1 MPSRCPSA
9 STRRPHRT
17 RWLAVAAACVL
28 AGLANGAAAGEAREV
43 RDSRAPAAGQPAAAA
58 QQQAPARTAA
68 DAKPEAAL
76 SAKAA
81 PVALRVPAGDQRGPD
96 VTLIAGEERVVYEYR
111 QHGRLHMI
119 KVVPK
124 FGRPYYL
131 APRDPTQGFGDLEQ
145 ADSLIA
151 QWVLH
156 EF

>member
-1 MPSRCPSA
+1 MPTFAPFAA
-9 STRRPHRT
+9 SRRPPKRVA
-17 RWLAVAAACVL
+17 LAAIGGIAVG
-28 AGLANGAAAGEAREV
+28 GLLIGAAAAGEVNAARDATPPTSGPQ
-43 RDSRAPAAGQPAAAA
+43 RQAQP
-58 QQQAPARTAA
+58 AA
-68 DAKPEAAL
+68 DAKRD
-76 SAKAA
+76 AA
-81 PVALRVPAGDQRGPD
+81 PAKKAEPVTLSVPAGAQRGPD
-96 VTLIAGEERVVYEYR
+96 VTLIAGEERTVYEYR

-151 QWVLH
+151 QWVLR

>member
-1 MPSRCPSA
+1 M
-9 STRRPHRT
+9 
-17 RWLAVAAACVL
+17 
-28 AGLANGAAAGEAREV
+28 AGLPMGAGAGEADAG
-43 RDSRAPAAGQPAAAA
+43 RDSRAPAADGPAAAP
-58 QQQAPARTAA
+58 QRPQPTAA
-68 DAKPEAAL
+68 TEAEPEAAP
-76 SAKAA
+76 SAPATAKPA
-81 PVALRVPAGDQRGPD
+81 PVALRVPAGNERGPD

-151 QWVLH
+151 QWVLR

>member
-1 MPSRCPSA
+1 MPTFAPFAA
-9 STRRPHRT
+9 SRRPHPPRCAA
-17 RWLAVAAACVL
+17 LAASGAIAI
-28 AGLANGAAAGEAREV
+28 AGLLLGAAAAGEANAA
-43 RDSRAPAAGQPAAAA
+43 RDATSTASDSQRQAQP
-58 QQQAPARTAA
+58 AA
-68 DAKPEAAL
+68 DAKRD
-76 SAKAA
+76 AA
-81 PVALRVPAGDQRGPD
+81 PAKKAEPVTLSVPAGTQRGPD
-96 VTLIAGEERVVYEYR
+96 VTLIAGEERTVYEYR

-151 QWVLH
+151 QWVLR

>member
-1 MPSRCPSA
+1 MPMITFAPSRDACLPRCA
-9 STRRPHRT
+9 ALNAIGT
-17 RWLAVAAACVL
+17 VAL
-28 AGLANGAAAGEAREV
+28 AGVLVGAAAVGEA
-43 RDSRAPAAGQPAAAA
+43 DAAPEPPATETRQQEQPPAAA
-58 QQQAPARTAA
+58 
-68 DAKPEAAL
+68 DATL
-76 SAKAA
+76 KAA
-81 PVALRVPAGDQRGPD
+81 PKSAEKVSLRVPAGDQRGPD
-96 VTLIAGEERVVYEYR
+96 VTLIAGEERTVYEYR

-151 QWVLH
+151 QWVLR

>member
-1 MPSRCPSA
+1 ME
-9 STRRPHRT
+9 RR
-17 RWLAVAAACVL
+17 
-28 AGLANGAAAGEAREV
+28 
-43 RDSRAPAAGQPAAAA
+43 SSAPAADAPAAAT
-58 QQQAPARTAA
+58 QQQTPATVAATAEPDAAPP
-68 DAKPEAAL
+68 AKP
-76 SAKAA
+76 A
-81 PVALRVPAGDQRGPD
+81 PVALRVPAGNQRGPD

>member
-1 MPSRCPSA
+1 MPNRHPSA
-9 STRRPHRT
+9 GTRRPHPT
-17 RWLAVAAACVL
+17 RWAAVAAACLV
-28 AGLANGAAAGEAREV
+28 AAVPIGAATGEADVER
-43 RDSRAPAAGQPAAAA
+43 RSSAPAADAPAAAT
-58 QQQAPARTAA
+58 QQQTPVTAA
-68 DAKPEAAL
+68 ATPEPAAAPPAKP
-76 SAKAA
+76 A
-81 PVALRVPAGDQRGPD
+81 PVALRVPAGNQRGPD

>member
-1 MPSRCPSA
+1 MPMVTFAPIQSRYPPRCGVLNA
-9 STRRPHRT
+9 IG
-17 RWLAVAAACVL
+17 AVAL
-28 AGLANGAAAGEAREV
+28 AGVLVGAAAVGKADAGRE
-43 RDSRAPAAGQPAAAA
+43 SAATETEQQALPPAA
-58 QQQAPARTAA
+58 T
-68 DAKPEAAL
+68 DAPEAPK
-76 SAKAA
+76 SAEK
-81 PVALRVPAGDQRGPD
+81 VSLRVPAGDQRGPD
-96 VTLIAGEERVVYEYR
+96 VTLIAGEERTVYEYR

-151 QWVLH
+151 QWVLR